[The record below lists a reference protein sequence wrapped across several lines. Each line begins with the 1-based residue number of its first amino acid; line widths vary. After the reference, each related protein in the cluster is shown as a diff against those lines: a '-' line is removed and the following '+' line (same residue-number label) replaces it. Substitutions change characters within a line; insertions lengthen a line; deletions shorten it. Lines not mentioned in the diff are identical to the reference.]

1 MKKYI
6 ELELW
11 CLKPLSTRFQ
21 LYRVSVL
28 LVEETK
34 PRSEQLFDENKKL
47 YFSRV
52 TIQLVQSPVPLFRL
66 LLILDNISL

>member
-1 MKKYI
+1 
-6 ELELW
+6 
-11 CLKPLSTRFQ
+11 
-21 LYRVSVL
+21 VSVL